1 MATRGAVGFCINFG
15 RTFVLLPPKKHEQ
28 HSEKRRCC
36 SGVDHFH
43 RLVFKRWIYYIY
55 KGVQWR
61 FYRCPLASS
70 LRHRRRCGKLRA
82 SERLNQTI
90 KRYFRCFCDDE
101 KYPLIVRLHPSTDS
115 RVLSR
120 QEQPTRPLKK
130 KQNTSL
136 RSDEL
141 FWAALRNSGDSIQLF
156 PGAAGPCVSSAAPHP
171 STFLPGRPDASSAHL
186 RLHLCAMEKKK
197 KKNLRSAVAHHPQS
211 ANFSEKVRRFHRSL
225 TSPRSNTA
233 LLPTSAPLSFALVS
247 FSSLASP
254 PNMRS
259 NTGSRCVF
267 LRPVEI
273 ISTGLVGTAAEW

>member
-1 MATRGAVGFCINFG
+1 MAVLQVPFG
-15 RTFVLLPPKKHEQ
+15 VVTAPQ
-28 HSEKRRCC
+28 
-36 SGVDHFH
+36 
-43 RLVFKRWIYYIY
+43 
-55 KGVQWR
+55 
-61 FYRCPLASS
+61 
-70 LRHRRRCGKLRA
+70 KLRA

-130 KQNTSL
+130 KTPACVQMSFSGQLCVILVTPSSCFQAQPDLVSPQQPLIHPPFCPGVPAPPPLTS
-136 RSDEL
+136 
-141 FWAALRNSGDSIQLF
+141 
-156 PGAAGPCVSSAAPHP
+156 VS
-171 STFLPGRPDASSAHL
+171 T
-186 RLHLCAMEKKK
+186 CAQWK

-247 FSSLASP
+247 FSSLVSP

-259 NTGSRCVF
+259 NIRSRCVF